1 MITGLPAIVFS
12 PPLMCDDIHAT
23 LAELRDKGADVA
35 RDVSDQ
41 GWVCWWPPACRM
53 DLSCRSTSPGTRRR
67 HGPDD
72 GSRRLS
78 G

>member
-35 RDVSDQ
+35 GDVSDQ
-41 GWVCWWPPACRM
+41 GWGLLAAVRRA
-53 DLSCRSTSPGTRRR
+53 RRR
-67 HGPDD
+67 PGRRAGWGHRAGP
-72 GSRRLS
+72 GRRRP
-78 G
+78 